1 MISEPVQLRL
11 HTPVRPQQ
19 KNGERNL
26 WEMVCDL
33 RDGELHIPYHQ
44 REFVWPPTKCC
55 ASSSRWPCRSCSGGG
70 STRPR
75 GSSVFAPY
83 TSRQLRD
90 RAPAGCTGGDG
101 VDRPSPY

>member
-1 MISEPVQLRL
+1 VISEPVQLRL

-44 REFVWPPTKCC
+44 RELVMDADEVLRFKQQVALPELF
-55 ASSSRWPCRSCSGGG
+55 R
-70 STRPR
+70 R
-75 GSSVFAPY
+75 GEYSA
-83 TSRQLRD
+83 
-90 RAPAGCTGGDG
+90 AWE
-101 VDRPSPY
+101 